1 MRGLPFDAE
10 EPTFPSRGR
19 WLKIAKLDG
28 LRANGAIKMMSWS
41 RLRRERSAWAD
52 TVGDAFIA
60 EFGIDAYSKARGLQR
75 DAATC
80 ELTSHWARVALTI
93 ARKMRKDIG
102 LDTAA
107 HMGKDSGSSTALKT
121 RGDLPRAQT
130 PANIEPPRMCIAT
143 SVANMLEP
151 T

>member
-1 MRGLPFDAE
+1 
-10 EPTFPSRGR
+10 
-19 WLKIAKLDG
+19 
-28 LRANGAIKMMSWS
+28 MMSWR
-41 RLRRERSAWAD
+41 RLRHERSAWAD

-107 HMGKDSGSSTALKT
+107 HMGKDSGSSTALKPAAICPV
-121 RGDLPRAQT
+121 RKPRH
-130 PANIEPPRMCIAT
+130 IEPPRMCIAT
-143 SVANMLEP
+143 SVADMLEP